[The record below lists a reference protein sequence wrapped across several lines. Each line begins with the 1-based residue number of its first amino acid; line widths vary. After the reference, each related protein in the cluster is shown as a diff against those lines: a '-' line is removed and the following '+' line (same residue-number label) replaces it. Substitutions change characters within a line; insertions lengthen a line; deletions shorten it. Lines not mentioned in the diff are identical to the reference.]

1 MIAIVKS
8 DFNTEI
14 TALLLQ
20 GCEDQLTTLGKKFK
34 TFTCPGAVETVAY
47 SKFLIDKNQFE
58 AIIVIGA
65 IIKGD
70 TDHYEYVCQYVTNG
84 ISHLS
89 ALSPIP
95 IIFGILTTQNE
106 ELADSVAQEQG
117 YDDAV
122 WVGENM
128 PAMHSLWDGNSFT
141 PATTEYLI
149 SIGVITP
156 IAEAEEILSELN

>member
-14 TALLLQ
+14 TGLLLQ
-20 GCEDQLTTLGKKFK
+20 GCEEQLNSLGIEYK

-47 SKFLIDKNQFE
+47 SKFLIEKKIFK

-70 TDHYEYVCQYVTNG
+70 TDHYEYVCQFVTQG

-89 ALSPIP
+89 AQSPIP
-95 IIFGILTTQNE
+95 IIFGILTTQTE
-106 ELADSVAQEQG
+106 ELAMERAALDRMNKGKEFADTAVFMT
-117 YDDAV
+117 DAFA
-122 WVGENM
+122 N
-128 PAMHSLWDGNSFT
+128 FK
-141 PATTEYLI
+141 
-149 SIGVITP
+149 
-156 IAEAEEILSELN
+156 

>member
-20 GCEDQLTTLGKKFK
+20 GCEEQLQSLGIEYK

-47 SKFLIDKNQFE
+47 SKFLIDKNQFQS
-58 AIIVIGA
+58 IIVIGA

-70 TDHYEYVCQYVTNG
+70 TDHYEYVCQFVTQG
-84 ISHLS
+84 ISQLS
-89 ALSPIP
+89 AQSPIP

-106 ELADSVAQEQG
+106 ELAMERAALDRMNKGKEFA
-117 YDDAV
+117 DTAV
-122 WVGENM
+122 FMVN
-128 PAMHSLWDGNSFT
+128 AFSNF
-141 PATTEYLI
+141 
-149 SIGVITP
+149 
-156 IAEAEEILSELN
+156 N

>member
-14 TALLLQ
+14 TSLLLQ
-20 GCEDQLTTLGKKFK
+20 GCEEQLQSLGIEYK

-58 AIIVIGA
+58 SIIVIGA

-70 TDHYEYVCQYVTNG
+70 TDHYEYVCQFVTQG
-84 ISHLS
+84 ISQLS
-89 ALSPIP
+89 AQSPIP

-106 ELADSVAQEQG
+106 ELAMERAALDRMNKGKEFA
-117 YDDAV
+117 DTAV
-122 WVGENM
+122 FMVN
-128 PAMHSLWDGNSFT
+128 AFSNF
-141 PATTEYLI
+141 
-149 SIGVITP
+149 
-156 IAEAEEILSELN
+156 N